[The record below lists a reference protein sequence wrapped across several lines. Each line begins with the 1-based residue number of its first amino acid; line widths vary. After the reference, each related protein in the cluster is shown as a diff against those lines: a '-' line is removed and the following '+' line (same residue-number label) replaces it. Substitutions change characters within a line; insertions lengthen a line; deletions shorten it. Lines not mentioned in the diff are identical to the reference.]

1 MKRIIVDI
9 DNTLWD
15 FATPFWKKIEHHG
28 VPLPSEWTGDFW
40 KDYFTI
46 EQFQRYID
54 EVHQE
59 QDAGAAP
66 FPEAAAF
73 LSALRT
79 GGRRITIASHRNP
92 ASREVTEKWLK
103 THSLVYDELYVG
115 PDKTVLFDDHDAIV
129 DDSVELLDKAAA
141 KGLITAGLRYP
152 WNRDS
157 EHCLFE
163 NLSEILVYL
172 NAGKGRPGALP

>member
-15 FATPFWKKIEHHG
+15 FATPFWKKIGHHG

-92 ASREVTEKWLK
+92 ASRGVTEKWLK

-129 DDSVELLDKAAA
+129 DDSVELLDKAAT

-157 EHCLFE
+157 GHCLFE

-172 NAGKGRPGALP
+172 NAGKGRPRVLP